1 MHKVPAD
8 CEDDN
13 LSDGLGD
20 NSEFNQSLHWMQR
33 LNVIGDEIEM
43 LKMFDDESVL
53 FSGGK
58 VFEKSAELSLSTNSH
73 LNIDIKPF
81 DLNDYYEIVQKL
93 NSSEIQINV
102 MATGIVVNTF
112 VKILE

>member
-1 MHKVPAD
+1 MHKVPGD

-20 NSEFNQSLHWMQR
+20 ESEFNQSLYWMQR
-33 LNVIGDEIEM
+33 LNVIGDEVEM
-43 LKMFDDESVL
+43 LKMLDDESVS
-53 FSGGK
+53 FTGGK
-58 VFEKSAELSLSTNSH
+58 VFEKSAELSLTTNSH
-73 LNIDIKPF
+73 LDIDIKPF

-93 NSSEIQINV
+93 NSAEIPINV